1 MTLRALTRSFNG
13 RTQSALRHITS
24 AGRTARCALP
34 LLSVMRLVVLT
45 IACAGLGA
53 LATGCQTPSQ
63 RLQPYPSTSAQS
75 APAAPAA
82 AGAGTASA
90 ADVSIEEKALLAS
103 GYKPYMRNGEMV
115 YCRRDTAIGSRLV
128 AQMTCGTVRELEA
141 ARQETRKDMTRLQTN
156 EPTYK

>member
-1 MTLRALTRSFNG
+1 MLALIRSFNLG
-13 RTQSALRHITS
+13 RTQSAPRRIRST
-24 AGRTARCALP
+24 GRTARCALP
-34 LLSVMRLVVLT
+34 ILSDMRLVVLT

-63 RLQPYPSTSAQS
+63 PLQPNPGTSGQS
-75 APAAPAA
+75 ASAAPAA
-82 AGAGTASA
+82 ASAGAASA
-90 ADVSIEEKALLAS
+90 AAVSPAEKALLAS
-103 GYKPYMRNGEMV
+103 GYKPQMRNGELV

-141 ARQETRKDMTRLQTN
+141 AGLETRRDMTRLQTV